1 MPFPHQQ
8 KSAATDSFDAVA
20 LSIASPEDMLG
31 WSRGEITKAETV
43 NYRTQRAEPD
53 GLFCERIFGPTKNFQ
68 CFCGKYKGVRYA
80 GVVCEKCGVEVTRSI
95 VRRERMGHINLA
107 VPVTHIWFLRS
118 SPSRIGLLLDLPIK
132 TLEQIVYFA
141 AYIVIQV
148 DEAAQN
154 EAGKEISSSM
164 DARKNQIK
172 REYED
177 ERKRMQEAKATAAQ
191 LDALDK
197 EAADK
202 LEALKQNHR
211 DALDDLNNLR
221 VGAVLSELKF
231 REMNM
236 KFGHVFRA
244 GTGAESIREIVAMVD
259 LATMIKEL
267 QQEREQSS
275 GQKLKK
281 VMKRI
286 KLCSSL
292 QQSSIKPEWMILARL
307 PVIPPDLRPMV
318 QLDGGRFA
326 ASDLNDLYRRVINR
340 NNRLKKLMSIGAP
353 EVICRNEKRMLQEA
367 VDTLLN
373 NSARAGKTLFTAG
386 DRRKLRSLSDMLK
399 GKQGRFRQNLLGKR
413 VDYSGRSVIVVG
425 PHLHLDQCGLPK
437 EMAMK
442 LFKPFVIG
450 RIIRGELAHNVK
462 AAERLVQES
471 GREVWDILEDVIKD
485 KYVLLN
491 RAPTLHRLGIQAF
504 KPQLVEGLAI
514 QLHPLVCAAFN
525 ADFDGDQM
533 AVHVPL
539 SVKAQEE
546 ARSLMASV
554 NNVLK
559 PSAGEP
565 IINPIQDM
573 VLGCYF
579 LTRIH
584 DGRKGEGMT
593 FSCPV
598 EALIAHEHGAVDLQA
613 KIRVRINSH
622 SSGVPTGG
630 DAECAET
637 TEIIE
642 TSIGRLK
649 FNECVPQELGFVNE
663 TMKKKTL
670 SDLISRCLEE
680 LGREATVA
688 LADRVKDLGFYYVT
702 TSGIS
707 ISAADIIV
715 PIEREKLLADAT
727 EKIRKIN
734 NFYWKGLVTGD
745 ERYSHAIRIWSQTKN
760 EITTAMIKAFLRE
773 EENGITYV
781 IDSGARGNW
790 GQITQ
795 LAGMKGLV
803 ANPSGRTIELPVQSN
818 LKEGFSVL
826 EYFIATHGGRK
837 GKSDTALKTAEA
849 GYLTRRLVDAVQD
862 IIIREEDCKGQQ
874 GHMVTRAESEE
885 IGEKFEIRL
894 FGRTLAEDIV
904 IDGRTVKRDA
914 EIDGPLLESIQK
926 HAIDNISVRSI
937 MTCRTRGGIC
947 MKCYGRDLSN
957 NKTVQIGT
965 PVGIIAAQ
973 SIGEPGTQLTMR
985 TFHMGG
991 VAEGADITQGL
1002 TRVEEL
1008 FEARSPRTPATL
1020 SDITGRAKVSHQGG
1034 KTFVQVVA
1042 EEPGEDT
1049 YYVPS
1054 GFDVTVKKGQSVAE
1068 RSIVAKSRSDK
1079 STIKVNI
1086 SGEISHIERGLLRIR
1101 HAKIQER
1108 SYEFGPRESL
1118 LVKTGS
1124 FVEAGEALNAGH
1136 YNIQELLE
1144 KKGAYAVQKYIVHEV
1159 QHIYASQGQTI
1170 NDKHLE
1176 IIVKKMFSKVR
1187 IVDSGDTKFLP
1198 GETADLGE
1206 VQYEND
1212 RARARKKENRE
1223 ATYEQLLLG
1232 ITRVAL
1238 ATDSWLA
1245 GASFQETIR
1254 VLVEAAT
1261 TRRIDMLQGLKENV
1275 IIGRLIPTGE
1285 VYRKRYVSGVKTH
1298 AEENEEI

>member
-1 MPFPHQQ
+1 MPGATP

-20 LSIASPEDMLG
+20 LSVASPEDMLA
-31 WSRGEITKAETV
+31 WSRGEVTKAETV

-118 SPSRIGLLLDLPIK
+118 SPSRLGLLLDLPIK

-141 AYIVIQV
+141 AYIVIAV
-148 DEAAQN
+148 DDAARDEA
-154 EAGKEISSSM
+154 EKEITASM
-164 DARKNQIK
+164 ETRKTQLK
-172 REYED
+172 REYE
-177 ERKRMQEAKATAAQ
+177 EAKQKMQESSATRAQ
-191 LDALDK
+191 IDALEK
-197 EAADK
+197 EVADK
-202 LEALKQNHR
+202 LDALKQNHK
-211 DALDDLNNLR
+211 DAVDDLKNLR
-221 VGAVLSELKF
+221 IGAVLSELKF

-244 GTGAESIREIVAMVD
+244 GTGAESIREIVSGVQLNTLLD
-259 LATMIKEL
+259 LLHKE
-267 QQEREQSS
+267 RADSS
-275 GQKLKK
+275 GQRLKK
-281 VMKRI
+281 IMKRI
-286 KLCSSL
+286 KLASSL
-292 QQSSIKPEWMILARL
+292 MQSSIKPEWTILTRL
-307 PVIPPDLRPMV
+307 PVLPPDLRPMV

-425 PHLHLDQCGLPK
+425 PHLRMDECGLPK
-437 EMAMK
+437 DMAMK

-462 AAERLVQES
+462 AAERLIQDGVK
-471 GREVWDILEDVIKD
+471 EVWDILEDVIKN

-504 KPQLVEGLAI
+504 MPHLIEGLAI

-539 SVKAQEE
+539 GEKAQEE
-546 ARSLMASV
+546 AKNLMCSV

-573 VLGCYF
+573 VLGCYY
-579 LTRIH
+579 LTRMH

-593 FSCPV
+593 FANPD
-598 EALIAHEHGAVDLQA
+598 EAFLAYDQDVVNLQA
-613 KIRVRINSH
+613 KINVRIPKGD
-622 SSGVPTGG
+622 SG
-630 DAECAET
+630 E
-637 TEIIE
+637 TEIVE
-642 TSIGRLK
+642 TSVGRLK
-649 FNECVPQELGFVNE
+649 FAAIVPKELGFVNK
-663 TMKKKTL
+663 TMKKKDL
-670 SDLISRCLEE
+670 SDLVALSLEVC
-680 LGREATVA
+680 GREETVRF
-688 LADRVKDLGFYYVT
+688 ADRAKDIGFEYAT

-707 ISAADIIV
+707 IAASDILI
-715 PIEREKLLADAT
+715 PKERDTILAEANEKV
-727 EKIRKIN
+727 RQIN
-734 NFYWKGLVTGD
+734 NFYWKGLMTAD
-745 ERYSHAIRIWSQTKN
+745 ERYSQAIRVWAKAKN
-760 EITTAMIKAFLRE
+760 EISTAMIQEFNRY
-773 EENGITYV
+773 EENDITYV

-790 GQITQ
+790 GQVTQ

-818 LKEGFSVL
+818 LKDGFSVL
-826 EYFIATHGGRK
+826 EFFIATHGGRK

-862 IIIREEDCKGQQ
+862 IIIREEDCGDLG
-874 GHMVTRAESEE
+874 GHRISREESAK
-885 IGEKFEIRL
+885 IGEKFESRI
-894 FGRTLAEDIV
+894 FGRVLSEDVKVDGTV
-904 IDGRTVKRDA
+904 IAKEGT
-914 EIDGPLLESIQK
+914 EIDANVILELNKHKVEAVLLR
-926 HAIDNISVRSI
+926 SV
-937 MTCRTRGGIC
+937 MTCKTRGGIC
-947 MKCYGRDLSN
+947 IKCYGRDLSD
-957 NKTVQIGT
+957 NKTVKIGT

-1008 FEARSPRTPATL
+1008 FEARTPRTPATL
-1020 SDITGRAKVSHQGG
+1020 CDITGRAKVTHQGG
-1034 KTFVQVVA
+1034 KTFVHVVA

-1049 YYVPS
+1049 YYIPA
-1054 GFDVTVKKGQSVAE
+1054 GFDVVVKKGDTVKERAIFARSVT
-1068 RSIVAKSRSDK
+1068 DK
-1079 STIKVNI
+1079 STMKAVI
-1086 SGEISHIERGLLRIR
+1086 SGVVSSIERGIVKIR
-1101 HAKIQER
+1101 HNEIQER
-1108 SYEFGPRESL
+1108 SYEFGPRETL
-1118 LVKTGS
+1118 LVKTGQ
-1124 FVEAGEALNAGH
+1124 VIDAGSALNVGH
-1136 YNIQELLE
+1136 NNLQELLE
-1144 KKGAYAVQKYIVHEV
+1144 KKGAYAVQNYVVQEV

-1187 IVDSGDTKFLP
+1187 VIDAGDTKFLP
-1198 GETADLGE
+1198 GETVDYGE
-1206 VQYEND
+1206 MQYEND
-1212 RARARKKENRE
+1212 RVSKEKGKTS
-1223 ATYEQLLLG
+1223 TYEQLLLG

-1254 VLVEAAT
+1254 VLVEAST
-1261 TRRIDMLQGLKENV
+1261 TRKIDMLQGLKENV

-1285 VYRKRYVSGVKTH
+1285 VYRKRFLSEAALAGETVED
-1298 AEENEEI
+1298 EENQTA

>member
-1 MPFPHQQ
+1 MAFPHQQ

-31 WSRGEITKAETV
+31 WSRGEVTKAETV

-141 AYIVIQV
+141 AYIVISV
-148 DEAAQN
+148 DEAAKA
-154 EAGKEISSSM
+154 EAEKEVSASM
-164 DARKNQIK
+164 DARKTQIK
-172 REYED
+172 REYEA
-177 ERKRMQEAKATAAQ
+177 ERERMKESDATKAQ
-191 LDALDK
+191 LEALDA
-197 EAADK
+197 EAAGK
-202 LEALKQNHR
+202 LDGLKQNHR
-211 DALDDLNNLR
+211 DAVDDIKNLHT
-221 VGAVLSELKF
+221 GAVLSELKF

-244 GTGAESIREIVAMVD
+244 GTGAESIREIIGGVEIGPM
-259 LATMIKEL
+259 L
-267 QQEREQSS
+267 QTLQKDREQSS

-286 KLCSSL
+286 KLASSL
-292 QQSSIKPEWMILARL
+292 QQSSIKPEWTILTRL
-307 PVIPPDLRPMV
+307 PIIPPDLRPMV

-425 PHLHLDQCGLPK
+425 PHLRLDQCGLPK

-450 RIIRGELAHNVK
+450 HIIRDELAHNVK
-462 AAERLVQES
+462 AAERLVQDS
-471 GREVWDILEDVIKD
+471 GKEVWDILENVIKD

-539 SVKAQEE
+539 SVKAQDE
-546 ARSLMASV
+546 ARSLMSSV

-579 LTRIH
+579 LTRVH

-593 FSCPV
+593 FSGPQ
-598 EALIAHEHGAVDLQA
+598 EAFLAFHQGVVDLQA
-613 KIRVRINSH
+613 KINVRIVDR
-622 SSGVPTGG
+622 G
-630 DAECAET
+630 ET
-637 TEIIE
+637 KMVE
-642 TSIGRLK
+642 TSVGRLK
-649 FNECVPQELGFVNE
+649 FNEVVPPALGFINE
-663 TMKKKTL
+663 AMKKKTL
-670 SDLISRCLEE
+670 SDMISRCLEE
-680 LGREATVA
+680 LGREETVA
-688 LADRVKDLGFYYVT
+688 LADRVKDIGFYYVT

-707 ISAADIIV
+707 ISVADITV
-715 PIEREKLLADAT
+715 PPEREKLLEEAN

-745 ERYSHAIRIWSQTKN
+745 ERYSHAIRIWSATKN
-760 EITTAMIKAFLRE
+760 EITTAMIKGFLKE

-818 LKEGFSVL
+818 LKDGFNVL

-862 IIIREEDCKGQQ
+862 IIIREEDCLAEV
-874 GHMVTRAESEE
+874 GHRVTREDSAQ
-885 IGEKFEIRL
+885 IGEKFEVRL
-894 FGRTLAEDIV
+894 FGRSLAEDLVHNGKV
-904 IDGRTVKRDA
+904 IAKKNE
-914 EIDGPLLESIQK
+914 EIDGPLLDIINEK
-926 HAIDNISVRSI
+926 KIDGISVRSI

-947 MKCYGRDLSN
+947 VKCYGRDLSN

-1008 FEARSPRTPATL
+1008 FEARNPRTPATL
-1020 SDITGRAKVSHQGG
+1020 VDIAGRVKVSHQGG
-1034 KTFVQVVA
+1034 KTTIQVIA

-1049 YYVPS
+1049 YYIPS
-1054 GFDVTVKKGQSVAE
+1054 GFEVVVKKGQAVAE
-1068 RSIVAKSRSDK
+1068 RAVLAKSKSDK
-1079 STIKVNI
+1079 STIKVTI
-1086 SGEISHIERGLLRIR
+1086 SGSVSHIERGLLRVR
-1101 HAKIQER
+1101 HEKIQER
-1108 SYEFGPRESL
+1108 EYEFGPRESL

-1124 FVEAGEALNAGH
+1124 LVEAGEALNAGH
-1136 YNIQELLE
+1136 YNLQELLE
-1144 KKGAYAVQKYIVHEV
+1144 KKGAYAVQKYIVQEV

-1187 IVDSGDTKFLP
+1187 IVDAGDTKFLP

-1206 VQYEND
+1206 VLYESD
-1212 RARARKKENRE
+1212 RVHKRKKDTRE

-1261 TRRIDMLQGLKENV
+1261 TRRIDMLHGLKENV

-1285 VYRKRYVSGVKTH
+1285 VYRKRYVSGGKPT
-1298 AEENEEI
+1298 AEENEEP